1 MAWARAEIIPR
12 FGRVH
17 AAPIVAQ
24 EYMADSA
31 GHFGP
36 AEEACTWGL
45 RPILRAS
52 GASWLAFSRRPWHIA
67 GGSEGGG

>member
-1 MAWARAEIIPR
+1 MTSKGFLAWGRAEIIPR

-17 AAPIVAQ
+17 PAPIVAQ

-36 AEEACTWGL
+36 AEEAVHGVLGPFCGL
-45 RPILRAS
+45 QARV
-52 GASWLAFSRRPWHIA
+52 GWHLV
-67 GGSEGGG
+67 GGPGI